1 MIDNVAFKPLTK
13 FKETPA
19 EIERIDTSELSNYKE
34 KGVEFQAFS
43 KVKIGEKQYKLLRQ
57 SFGKA
62 HNVFG
67 WSASSASLTLTINPE
82 TETKTFYIT
91 NLIIQ
96 GTVDANTL
104 FLLGE
109 VGGDM
114 INLFLCT
121 AADPDNNQLNI
132 SFNPPLPFTKQT
144 LEIMPL
150 NPTTGAPLSI
160 TGSVVINYYG
170 YFEQKS

>member
-1 MIDNVAFKPLTK
+1 MANVAFKPLIK
-13 FKETPA
+13 IKETPA
-19 EIERIDTSELSNYKE
+19 EIERIDNSELSNYKE
-34 KGVEFQAFS
+34 KGVEFQAYS

-57 SFGKA
+57 EFGSKQ
-62 HNVFG
+62 NVFG
-67 WSASSASLTLTINPE
+67 WTASNASLTLTINPE

-96 GTVDANTL
+96 GTVDINTL

-109 VGGDM
+109 VGGGI
-114 INLFLCT
+114 INLFYCT
-121 AADPDNNQLNI
+121 AADPDNNSINI
-132 SFNPPLPFTKQT
+132 NFKVPLPFTKQT
-144 LEIMPL
+144 LEIIPL
-150 NPTTGAPLSI
+150 NVTTGAPLVI

>member
-1 MIDNVAFKPLTK
+1 MADAVAFKPLIK

-57 SFGKA
+57 DFGKA

-67 WSASSASLTLTINPE
+67 WAASSSSLTLTINPE

-104 FLLGE
+104 FLLAE
-109 VGGDM
+109 VGGDI
-114 INLFLCT
+114 INLFYCT

-132 SFNPPLPFTKQT
+132 EFKVPLPFTRQT

-150 NPTTGAPLSI
+150 NVTTGAPLSI

-170 YFEQKS
+170 YFERKN